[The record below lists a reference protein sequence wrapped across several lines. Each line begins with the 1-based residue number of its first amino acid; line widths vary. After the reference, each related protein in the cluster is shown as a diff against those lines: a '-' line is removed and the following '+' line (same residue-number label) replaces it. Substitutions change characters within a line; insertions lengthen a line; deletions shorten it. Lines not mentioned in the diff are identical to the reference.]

1 MADGAAVRRP
11 DSPYPGARP
20 FARADKD
27 LFFGRG
33 PESRALAE
41 FWQDNRIVLAVG
53 PAASGKTSLL
63 NAGVLPIMERTRVNV
78 LPPGNVSHGL
88 TFPAAALPEH
98 NPYTLALLRSWSPG
112 EGPAR
117 LVDLTVRDFIRTRAR
132 AGGGPICAAI
142 DQTDDLL
149 ADSGARR
156 DYRDRFLTE
165 LADAVAGEPR
175 LHLLLLAREDAAA
188 LISSRLRK
196 TARFDVT
203 ALTREGAVDAVAGP
217 AAGTGRTFDAGA
229 AERLVTDL
237 QASHITMDGGL
248 ERLVEGDLVEPS
260 LLQAVCVRLWEALPR
275 EAACITVRDVRLFG
289 DVDSALREYCGRVI
303 AAVADDFDKRV
314 GSVRQW
320 LLRAFITDLG
330 TRGRVHEG
338 VGETAGVPNAMARA
352 LEDRHLLS
360 TEPWSG
366 SRWYELLA
374 DRLIQPL
381 RDAADELPPAVDPA
395 QYLTA
400 AERSLARGEVGVA
413 RRYAA
418 AALRYASGTNLRL
431 HAQIESFLGNAAA
444 ESGDS
449 VEAKAEA
456 ESHYRAAARLFEALG
471 DTAAVASQLAAVGQV
486 LLAQERR
493 DAALDE
499 LKAAVDRMPGDPVLQ
514 TDLALAL
521 WGMGEGR
528 AAVSV
533 LTAVL
538 AVDGGNTLA
547 LRARGEILAELGQA
561 REAISDLDRVT
572 LRERP
577 STRAARGLALA
588 ALGDKS
594 GANKEI
600 ADAIA
605 EAPLN
610 GAVLFRAAKAK
621 SLNGDEYAAEEL
633 ARRAVDASDP
643 GLPPH
648 YRELALLLA
657 ERKHANSRQKLA
669 PGARHR
675 PVRTGRPPA

>member
-1 MADGAAVRRP
+1 MAAVNRP
-11 DSPYPGARP
+11 DSPYPGVRP
-20 FARADKD
+20 FTRSEQDR
-27 LFFGRG
+27 FFGRG

-63 NAGVLPIMERTRVNV
+63 NAGVLPIMERERVNV
-78 LPPGNVSHGL
+78 LPPGSVSHGA

-98 NPYTLALLRSWSPG
+98 NPYTLALLRSWAPG
-112 EGPAR
+112 EVPAR
-117 LVDLTVRDFIRTRAR
+117 LVDLSIRDFARTRAR
-132 AGGGPICAAI
+132 SGDGPLCAAI
-142 DQTDDLL
+142 DQADDLL
-149 ADSGARR
+149 ADSGARL
-156 DYRDRFLTE
+156 DHRDRFLAE
-165 LADAVAGEPR
+165 LADAVAAEPR

-203 ALTREGAVDAVAGP
+203 ALTRAGAIDAVAGP
-217 AAGTGRTFDAGA
+217 AAGTARTFAAGA
-229 AERLVTDL
+229 AESLVTDL
-237 QASHITMDGGL
+237 QASHITMAGGL
-248 ERLVEGDLVEPS
+248 ERIVQGDLVEPS
-260 LLQAVCVRLWEALPR
+260 LLQAVCVRLWDALPR
-275 EAACITVRDVRLFG
+275 DAASITIRDVRLFG
-289 DVDSALREYCGRVI
+289 DADRALGDYCGRVI
-303 AAVADDFDKRV
+303 ASVADDFDKRV
-314 GSVRQW
+314 GWVRQW
-320 LLRAFITDLG
+320 LLRAFVTDLG

-352 LEDRHLLS
+352 LEDRHLLC
-360 TEPWSG
+360 TERWSG

-374 DRLIQPL
+374 DRIIQPL
-381 RDAADELPPAVDPA
+381 RDAADELPPGIDPA
-395 QYLTA
+395 RYLAA
-400 AERSLARGEVGVA
+400 AERSLARGELDVA
-413 RRYAA
+413 RRYAG
-418 AALRYASGTNLRL
+418 AALRHAPDTDLRL
-431 HAQIESFLGNAAA
+431 HAEIESFLGNAAA

-449 VEAKAEA
+449 AEAKAEA

-471 DTAAVASQLAAVGQV
+471 DTASVASQLAAVGQV

-521 WGMGEGR
+521 WAMGEGK

-547 LRARGEILAELGQA
+547 LRARGEILAELPGRA
-561 REAISDLDRVT
+561 REAIGDLDRVT
-572 LRERP
+572 LEERP
-577 STRAARGLALA
+577 SARAARGLALA

-600 ADAIA
+600 AEAVA
-605 EAPLN
+605 EAPRN

-648 YRELALLLA
+648 HREVALQLAGH
-657 ERKHANSRQKLA
+657 KQANSRPK
-669 PGARHR
+669 
-675 PVRTGRPPA
+675 